1 MTEDKL
7 NKLLVSVEAYTK
19 QYEELPEDDEDRL
32 KLMIKIGLVLAIAA
46 QSKEDQVGILG
57 PLFQMAKQIPENEF
71 VKLQNEVCELLGE
84 ENGKRSN

>member
-7 NKLLVSVEAYTK
+7 NELLVSAEEYTK

-32 KLMIKIGLVLAIAA
+32 KLMIKIGLILAIAA
-46 QSKEDQVGILG
+46 FTKEDPEDILG
-57 PLFQMAKQIPENEF
+57 PVFQMAEQIPEDEF

-84 ENGKRSN
+84 ENGKWSN

>member
-32 KLMIKIGLVLAIAA
+32 KLMIKIGLILAIAA
-46 QSKEDQVGILG
+46 FTKEDQEDILG
-57 PLFQMAKQIPENEF
+57 PVFQMAEQIPEDEF
-71 VKLQNEVCELLGE
+71 VKLQNEACELLGE

>member
-57 PLFQMAKQIPENEF
+57 PLFQMAKQIPEDEF
-71 VKLQNEVCELLGE
+71 VKLQNEVCELLGATNE
-84 ENGKRSN
+84 

>member
-32 KLMIKIGLVLAIAA
+32 KLLIKIGLILAVAA

-57 PLFQMAKQIPENEF
+57 PLFQMAKQIPEDEF

>member
-19 QYEELPEDDEDRL
+19 QYEELPEDDEDGL
-32 KLMIKIGLVLAIAA
+32 KLLIKIGLVLAIAA

-57 PLFQMAKQIPENEF
+57 PLFQMAKQIPEDEF
-71 VKLQNEVCELLGE
+71 VKLQNEVCELLGATNE
-84 ENGKRSN
+84 LLQ

>member
-7 NKLLVSVEAYTK
+7 NKLLVSAEEYTK
-19 QYEELPEDDEDRL
+19 QYDELPEDDEDRL

-57 PLFQMAKQIPENEF
+57 PLFQMAKQIPEDEF
-71 VKLQNEVCELLGE
+71 VNLQNEVCELLGATNE
-84 ENGKRSN
+84 LLQ